1 MLLLCFRLR
10 LRAERGLALIERL
23 CKSGVKAA
31 HYDPCI
37 LSRRLKL
44 NIHQIKWQFSIQI
57 YFRSESSS
65 FKTFPFRPSMP
76 MPPPHLRISYF
87 WFTQNCCSSF
97 GLCVWDHNLVAARIA
112 LDYCLWI
119 GAGFFLEGEGGGS
132 YCGMLIQTSRYR
144 CIYSIWVCGMLI
156 QISRAHHRHCSTCWW
171 LPHCSQ
177 SLPPLTFLACVCICI
192 CICMGS
198 PFLKRGFP
206 ICICICVP
214 VLFMTSTAHAAPS
227 IFCISNP

>member
-1 MLLLCFRLR
+1 MEAWWIETVPIAVMGLIFICTKMHICIAQCFQLGRLNPPRRAFCSKRLRKSALLVGLFEPWAQLFSFIDAHGCLPAQTRLNACLFARQGGRLLGYLSYELETLDVNILHMYNSNVFFPVMLLLCFGLR

-44 NIHQIKWQFSIQI
+44 NIYQIKWQFSIQI

-87 WFTQNCCSSF
+87 WFTQNGCSSF
-97 GLCVWDHNLVAARIA
+97 GLNVSETI
-112 LDYCLWI
+112 I
-119 GAGFFLEGEGGGS
+119 
-132 YCGMLIQTSRYR
+132 
-144 CIYSIWVCGMLI
+144 
-156 QISRAHHRHCSTCWW
+156 
-171 LPHCSQ
+171 
-177 SLPPLTFLACVCICI
+177 
-192 CICMGS
+192 
-198 PFLKRGFP
+198 
-206 ICICICVP
+206 
-214 VLFMTSTAHAAPS
+214 
-227 IFCISNP
+227 